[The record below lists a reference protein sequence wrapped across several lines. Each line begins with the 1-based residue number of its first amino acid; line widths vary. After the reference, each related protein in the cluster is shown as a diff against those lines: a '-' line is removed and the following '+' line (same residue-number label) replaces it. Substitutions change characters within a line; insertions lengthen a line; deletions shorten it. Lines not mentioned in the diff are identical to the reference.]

1 MPATDSTIL
10 ALLGQQC
17 PRCHR
22 GGMFTHAAYNLLHFT
37 EMPAGCPVC
46 GQTFEPEPGFYFGA
60 MYINYVFTT
69 GIVLVVGL
77 LVYWL
82 LGDPDTWVYVTSVTG
97 TVLVLL
103 PVLLRY
109 SRTLMLYLFGGT
121 HYDPDAARRYWQ

>member
-1 MPATDSTIL
+1 ML
-10 ALLGQQC
+10 NALL
-17 PRCHR
+17 
-22 GGMFTHAAYNLLHFT
+22 
-37 EMPAGCPVC
+37 
-46 GQTFEPEPGFYFGA
+46 
-60 MYINYVFTT
+60 VF
-69 GIVLVVGL
+69 
-77 LVYWL
+77 WL